1 MARRTRREFL
11 RESTLGGG
19 GAIHGLS
26 RSSRRGQPGGS
37 GRGVL
42 AHWRFDGDLLDSASG
57 HEDTVSGN
65 HAFVEGIEGRALKL
79 DGFTTRVTRSAADA
93 PRLRVAFAI
102 DAWIALAAYPWNWC
116 SLICQRDRR
125 LAGYDLAIG
134 PQGELSFGVS
144 MDDVHYRGEWRV
156 SRSEVHIPLES
167 WTHVAAIYDATG
179 IRLYLNGREA
189 GRLDVAGR
197 PVFADGADLLIGQ
210 NPEKVAAS
218 HPHRSYSNLPTW
230 FALDGLIDELQIHD
244 AALSEDEIR
253 RAHTARRSSAR
264 PALAN
269 RRLPSPASS
278 PERFGASYCKLDFY
292 EEWDALWP
300 TGEHP
305 DIVVRFDDS
314 PVRVVFW
321 RGTSYSPAW
330 LTENDL
336 WMTDQSVEG
345 WNEEGTF
352 EHMNDPRCLHSHV
365 RVVENHDARVVVHWR
380 YAPVNTA
387 GHFYRFDEITGWGLF
402 IDEYH
407 TFYPD
412 GVASRRITWPT
423 GALGTPRQFQ
433 ETLPL
438 CHPGE
443 RAEDMIELEALT
455 LGNAA
460 GESVTYRWPGDAAS
474 RETTRPDDANVEIV
488 HLRSRAQPFYAFE
501 PGTRIQ
507 VLGGTP
513 RRGIYSVFPHVNHW
527 PVAMIPSDG
536 RTCLVP
542 DRASSFSPCIAS
554 PPVHEKDGHSHTAWL
569 WGTCD
574 GTLASVV
581 SFARASSRPPDV
593 RMRGNS
599 LLAEDRAYSI
609 DAPYPAEV
617 ELGASETSPLVRPA
631 FVAKRWGSAA
641 PRVALDDRELSPGSD
656 YRFGY
661 VRTLDDDDLVIWLD
675 RTLSSKGL
683 LRLG

>member
-1 MARRTRREFL
+1 M
-11 RESTLGGG
+11 
-19 GAIHGLS
+19 
-26 RSSRRGQPGGS
+26 
-37 GRGVL
+37 
-42 AHWRFDGDLLDSASG
+42 AHWRFDGDFVDSVSG

-65 HAFVEGIEGRALKL
+65 HVFVEGLDGVRGLALKL
-79 DGFTTRVTRSAADA
+79 DGFTTRVTRRAEDA
-93 PRLRVAFAI
+93 PRLEGVFTI
-102 DAWIALAAYPWNWC
+102 EAWIALAAYPWNWC
-116 SLICQRDRR
+116 SLLSQRDQR
-125 LAGYDLAIG
+125 LAGYDFAIG
-134 PQGELSFGVS
+134 PKGELSFGVS
-144 MDDVHYRGEWRV
+144 MDDVFYRGEWRLCT
-156 SRSEVHIPLES
+156 SESHIALRSWSHV
-167 WTHVAAIYDATG
+167 VAAYDASG
-179 IRLYLNGREA
+179 IRLYLDGREA
-189 GRLDVAGR
+189 ARLDAAGS
-197 PVFADGADLLIGQ
+197 PVFADDAELRIGQ

-230 FALDGLIDELQIHD
+230 FSLDGLIDELKIHD
-244 AALSEDEIR
+244 TALAESEIHRAYASR
-253 RAHTARRSSAR
+253 RTSAI
-264 PALAN
+264 PALLT
-269 RRLPSPASS
+269 RRLPSPPSLTSQAG
-278 PERFGASYCKLDFY
+278 RFGASYVKLDYY

-314 PVRVVFW
+314 PVRVAFW

-330 LTENDL
+330 VTENDL

-352 EHMNDPRCLHSHV
+352 EHMNDPRCLYSHV
-365 RVVENHDARVVVHWR
+365 RLVENHDARVVVHWR

-387 GHFYRFDEITGWGLF
+387 GRFWRFDEMTGWGLF

-443 RAEDMIELEALT
+443 RAEDMIELDALT

-460 GESVTYRWPGDAAS
+460 GESVTYRWPGGAAS
-474 RETTRPDDANVEIV
+474 RETIRPADANIEIV
-488 HLRSRAQPFYAFE
+488 HLKSSAQPFYAFD

-527 PVAMIPSDG
+527 PVAMIRSDG

-542 DRASSFSPCIAS
+542 DRASSFSPCNAS
-554 PPVHEKDGHSHTAWL
+554 PPVHETGARSYTSWI

-574 GTLASVV
+574 GTVADVM
-581 SFARASSRPPDV
+581 SFARASSRPPEVVV
-593 RMRGNS
+593 RGEP
-599 LLAEDRAYSI
+599 LHVADRAYTL
-609 DAPYPAEV
+609 DAPYPADI
-617 ELGASETSPLVRPA
+617 ELRASVASPLVRAA
-631 FVAKRWGSAA
+631 FVAKRWGSAP
-641 PRVALDDRELSPGSD
+641 PRVTLDGQSLSPGRD
-656 YRFGY
+656 YRFGH
-661 VRTLDDDDLVIWLD
+661 VRTLEGDDLVVWLD
-675 RTLSSKGL
+675 RTIEGGETLQ
-683 LRLG
+683 LG